1 MPEHQSIEW
10 KESWRDEYLRWIC
23 GFANASGGTLVIG
36 KTNDGISLG
45 VKDSGKLLEG
55 IPNKVRDILGILVDV
70 NLRCEQGAELVEIVV
85 EPYPYPYPISYKGEY
100 HYRSGSTKQELKGVA
115 LDRFLLRKQ
124 GRHWDGVP
132 VPNVKP
138 SELESFPLAAFRK
151 RAHLSKRLSPEIL
164 REPDAALL
172 EKLHLME
179 GHYLKRAAILLF
191 HPDPERFVTGAFIKI
206 GFFRTDADLVFHDEI
221 HGDLLSQV
229 DKALDTLRAKYLKA
243 LISYDGVQRV
253 ENYPV
258 PEEALREAI
267 LNAVAHKD
275 YSSGSPIQISVYA
288 DKLLV
293 WNSGHLPHDW
303 TADRLTEKHSSQPF
317 NPDIANAFFRAGAIE
332 SWGRGIERI
341 MSACREAGTP
351 RPTIDYKLGGIW
363 NSPFLPPI
371 WPKSQTARMRIK
383 VRGKVRG
390 KPRTRSLQSLAN
402 PQVFLFHKLQRFWA
416 SAHAP

>member
-1 MPEHQSIEW
+1 M
-10 KESWRDEYLRWIC
+10 
-23 GFANASGGTLVIG
+23 LVIG

-351 RPTIDYKLGGIW
+351 RPTIDYEPGGIW
-363 NSPFLPPI
+363 IKFPFSTAYLAQVSNNPDAKKSSGKTEDKIIAIARKSPSVSIPQIAEILGI
-371 WPKSQTARMRIK
+371 STRAVEKQIRHLKQTKRLRRIGPAK
-383 VRGKVRG
+383 GG
-390 KPRTRSLQSLAN
+390 N
-402 PQVFLFHKLQRFWA
+402 WQVVL
-416 SAHAP
+416 